1 MLPRSPTVDAFNQQ
15 ALRHF
20 GNQPVSSD
28 MIAYLARI
36 VDRVVSHGSP
46 PPLTSPCA
54 SLQQKD
60 STPFPSELLQYGA
73 CWYEP
78 EKSRLP
84 ALEEFIA
91 NLVVS
96 SEVRALP
103 LMSTLVYLNRLKSKL
118 NTTAHGVSSTPH
130 RIFLAS
136 LVVAVKF
143 LDDSPP
149 KNKHWVFHSSVQ
161 TATSALQ
168 FTQGDVNKMEA
179 QLICHLDWDLTMSE
193 QDLCAALAPFLEP
206 LPLNI
211 GKGRARKKAWREDE
225 AKLIQDLER
234 SIPKWTAGSY
244 GQGAS
249 SQDDRSLREYK
260 RVLVAALGQL
270 TALVNWKAPRTIPP
284 SSRNDTLHESGSQTD
299 EIRHKED
306 VPR

>member
-36 VDRVVSHGSP
+36 ADRV
-46 PPLTSPCA
+46 
-54 SLQQKD
+54 QKD

-96 SEVRALP
+96 SELRALP

-193 QDLCAALAPFLEP
+193 QDLCAAKESM
-206 LPLNI
+206 
-211 GKGRARKKAWREDE
+211 ARR
-225 AKLIQDLER
+225 
-234 SIPKWTAGSY
+234 
-244 GQGAS
+244 
-249 SQDDRSLREYK
+249 
-260 RVLVAALGQL
+260 
-270 TALVNWKAPRTIPP
+270 
-284 SSRNDTLHESGSQTD
+284 
-299 EIRHKED
+299 
-306 VPR
+306 